1 MEETKVTGNRVN
13 LKYKDRL
20 FKLIFQRKEDMLQ
33 LYNAV
38 NGTDYQNPDE
48 IEFNTLDDAIYMGM
62 KNDVSYLM
70 QDVMNLY
77 EHQSTFS
84 PNLPLRGLLYFSDLY
99 RKIIEG
105 NHDIYSSKRIPLE
118 YPQFLVF
125 YNGTQQEPEQQI
137 MFLSDAYP
145 ERYDKKKAALECK
158 AVVLNI
164 NLGYNKNIMNRC
176 RKLKEYAIFIACIRK
191 YQNEEKDIRTAI
203 DFAVEECIA
212 GNILADILRDQRQ
225 EVTDMLLTE
234 YNEQAHLQSE
244 REIAIEEGKQIGE
257 EIGRKEGEKI
267 GKQIGR
273 KEGEK
278 VGANQLGKLI
288 SALLSEG
295 RTEDAAR
302 AAVDEKFREQMYQE
316 YGIGKPKK

>member
-1 MEETKVTGNRVN
+1 MEETKATGNRVN

-203 DFAVEECIA
+203 DFSVA
-212 GNILADILRDQRQ
+212 
-225 EVTDMLLTE
+225 EVASQPLPLKGV
-234 YNEQAHLQSE
+234 SW
-244 REIAIEEGKQIGE
+244 RI
-257 EIGRKEGEKI
+257 
-267 GKQIGR
+267 
-273 KEGEK
+273 
-278 VGANQLGKLI
+278 
-288 SALLSEG
+288 
-295 RTEDAAR
+295 
-302 AAVDEKFREQMYQE
+302 F
-316 YGIGKPKK
+316 